1 MSTSLNLRFYLLALI
16 SLGGLL
22 AGSTNPRL
30 TAHYKPVAVLELFTS
45 QGCSSCPSAD
55 RLLTETLAEA
65 SKTNQPIIGLSF
77 HVDYWNRL
85 GWKDPFS
92 DHAFTKRQ
100 YQYRERFGLSS
111 VYTPQGVLNGRQ
123 EFVGSNRTRQH
134 SLLQQA
140 LSQPATAGVKLIMAE
155 KSANSRTL
163 NFQLDGDLA
172 DAVLNVALVSK
183 TAETVLSRGENAGRK
198 LVNNNIVRVFQ
209 TLPASAKGTVT
220 LVLPSAFEPENGA
233 VVAYVQGR
241 QKLEIRGAAQMP
253 L

>member
-1 MSTSLNLRFYLLALI
+1 MAKSLNLRIYLLALVGI
-16 SLGGLL
+16 GGLL
-22 AGSTNPRL
+22 IGSSNPHS
-30 TAHYKPVAVLELFTS
+30 TANYKPVAVLELFTS

-55 RLLTETLAEA
+55 RLLTETLTEA
-65 SKTNQPIIGLSF
+65 SKTNQSIIGLSF

-100 YQYRERFGLSS
+100 YQYRERFNLSG

-123 EFVGSNRTRQH
+123 EFVGSNRTKQR

-140 LSQPATAGVKLIMAE
+140 LSQPATAGVKLSIVE
-155 KSANSRTL
+155 KPSNSRTL
-163 NFQLDGDLA
+163 SFRLDGDLA

-183 TAETVLSRGENAGRK
+183 SAETVIARGENAGRK

-209 TLPASAKGTVT
+209 TLPASVKGTVT
-220 LVLPSAFEPENGA
+220 MALPSGFDPQNGA

-241 QKLEIRGAAQMP
+241 QKLEIRGAAQIP